1 VNARG
6 EAPKGRAAQ
15 LGPLGAGAGRGR
27 ALMAARG
34 PMQVDMASLAP
45 DTSAATRDR
54 LIDTLLSGRVSD
66 ATRQTLAR
74 AETPQNLV
82 ALALGSPEFQHR

>member
-1 VNARG
+1 M
-6 EAPKGRAAQ
+6 
-15 LGPLGAGAGRGR
+15 AG
-27 ALMAARG
+27 RG
-34 PMQVDMASLAP
+34 PMQVDMTSLAP
-45 DTSAATRDR
+45 DTSAATRDH
-54 LIDTLLSGRVSD
+54 LIDELLSGRVSD